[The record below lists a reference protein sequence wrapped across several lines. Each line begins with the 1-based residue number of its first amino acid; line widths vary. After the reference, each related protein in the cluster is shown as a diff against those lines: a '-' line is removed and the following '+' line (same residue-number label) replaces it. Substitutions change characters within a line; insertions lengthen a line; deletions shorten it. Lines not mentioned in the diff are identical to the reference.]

1 MTDQPTA
8 ETLIA
13 RQAVAQS
20 CKDHGAMRVADIL
33 SGKCDFSTEMIV
45 AKTTVKLTLELS
57 DRTPR

>member
-1 MTDQPTA
+1 MTDRPTP

-13 RQAVAQS
+13 RQAVAQTY
-20 CKDHGAMRVADIL
+20 KDHGAHRISEIL

-45 AKTTVKLTLELS
+45 AKATVKLTLELS